1 MTVDCYHILAADE
14 SIWQLVLIIALLV
27 IGAIAKLLSMA
38 KQKYEQEK
46 AERMERESEQE
57 HGARYGGPAREP
69 PAKPAASPQREPT
82 PAQQVMTVLRQALT
96 GEQPAAPTKPPP
108 PPPAQGQQ
116 RRPKPAPKTAK
127 RRARPGEG
135 DVVSREL
142 GSPARKLG
150 RLDTTPEAPPAGAET
165 AQPLALTLN
174 LAERNEAARGIVYAE
189 ILGPPK
195 GLRRGPE
202 VWDL

>member
-1 MTVDCYHILAADE
+1 MTGDCYHILAADE
-14 SIWQLVLIIALLV
+14 SIWRLVPIIALLV

-46 AERMERESEQE
+46 AERMEQEYEQE
-57 HGARYGGPAREP
+57 HRARYGGPARES
-69 PAKPAASPQREPT
+69 PAKPAAPAQREPT
-82 PAQQVMTVLRQALT
+82 PGQQVMTVLRQALA

-108 PPPAQGQQ
+108 PPPAQTQR

-127 RRARPGEG
+127 RRASPGEG
-135 DVVSREL
+135 SVVSREL

-150 RLDTTPEAPPAGAET
+150 RLDTTAAAPPPDAER
-165 AQPLALTLN
+165 AQPLALKLN
-174 LAERNEAARGIVYAE
+174 LADRNEAARGIVQAE

-195 GLRRGPE
+195 ALRRGSE
-202 VWDL
+202 IWDL